1 MEELLDDT
9 LLFHMGRSGSSKKLK
24 KKKAATPSPESW
36 FESLRFVQLAE
47 LCAASKIPTSGT
59 KAELI
64 ARLGASSAAEFSA
77 SGRASRVIVSRACES
92 VYVGGGRPGHTLAS
106 LKHACTA
113 AGLRSTGDR
122 YELVLLLLKHRSG
135 LDTGPAPK
143 KPRLVGPDGA
153 ALPAKPRAIKDM
165 DKLSERALAWCTP
178 DKSKW
183 SNQRW
188 KYHGGDVLKKALK
201 VMTTNAGAGAA
212 HGLDVARALFSG
224 LGRGASSVTGWG
236 YSSAS
241 YDASLLAEEVLKH
254 FSAAVPLGL
263 LPVEQV

>member
-1 MEELLDDT
+1 MEELLDDA
-9 LLFHMGRSGSSKKLK
+9 LLFHMGRSESSKKP
-24 KKKAATPSPESW
+24 KKKAATPPPESW
-36 FESLRFVQLAE
+36 FESLQLGQLAE

-64 ARLGASSAAEFSA
+64 SRLESSSAAEFSVT
-77 SGRASRVIVSRACES
+77 GRASRVIVSRASES
-92 VYVGGGRPGHTLAS
+92 VHIGGGRPGHTLAS
-106 LKHACTA
+106 LKQACTA

-224 LGRGASSVTGWG
+224 LGHGASSVTGWG
-236 YSSAS
+236 YSTAS
-241 YDASLLAEEVLKH
+241 YDATLLADEVMKH